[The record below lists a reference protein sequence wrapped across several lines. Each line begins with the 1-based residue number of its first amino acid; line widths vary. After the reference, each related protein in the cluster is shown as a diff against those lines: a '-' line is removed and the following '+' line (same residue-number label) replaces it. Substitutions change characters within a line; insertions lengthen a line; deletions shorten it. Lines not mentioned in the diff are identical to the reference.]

1 MSHSIPAFNMIFV
14 LRAMPIIMV
23 LAAQIYADRVMIN
36 LAIIHAHQP
45 EALYASQDGKETIV
59 QKVNYM
65 VLFFSFDALI
75 LLNKVIEL
83 QSFTML

>member
-65 VLFFSFDALI
+65 VLFFAFDALI
-75 LLNKVIEL
+75 LSNKVIEL

>member
-83 QSFTML
+83 QTFTML

>member
-65 VLFFSFDALI
+65 VLFFAFDALI